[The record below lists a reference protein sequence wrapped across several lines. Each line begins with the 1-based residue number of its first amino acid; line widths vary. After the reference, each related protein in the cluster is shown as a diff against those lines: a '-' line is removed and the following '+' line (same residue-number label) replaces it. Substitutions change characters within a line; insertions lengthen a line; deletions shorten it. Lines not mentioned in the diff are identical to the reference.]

1 LEMVIV
7 VLLRDVFK
15 ASTGEAGRVEEDFD
29 E

>member
-1 LEMVIV
+1 MVIV